1 MNGVNQQKKIVI
13 MGDFNAHI
21 NGWLHE
27 GLTDTGGRQLEV
39 IKRTYGL

>member
-1 MNGVNQQKKIVI
+1 

-27 GLTDTGGRQLEV
+27 GATDIGGRSLET